1 MKNLFADLET
11 RSPVPIKHGAHR
23 YAEQAEV
30 LLWSYALDDGPID
43 VWDVFND
50 PEMPI
55 DLAGEINDPDT
66 LCWFHNG
73 GQFDFV
79 VLEHAMPEIAAH
91 IPQSRRRDTMVQA
104 YCHGLPGKLDT
115 LGEVLNIDQ
124 DKRKL
129 KTGKALM
136 RFFCIP
142 QKNDDGTTYWNTRET
157 HPEKWREF
165 MDYAGMDIAAMREV
179 HRKVPKWNYRTGH
192 PEMAL
197 WHLDLKINS
206 RGAAVD
212 VPLAHAAV
220 RAAKASLK
228 ELADETTE
236 ATDGAVVSATQ
247 RDVLLKY
254 ILESHGV
261 ALPDM
266 RADTLERRM
275 RDENLPP
282 QVRTLL
288 AIRLQASMNS
298 ASKYTALLNGV
309 SHDGRLRGLAQFC
322 GASRTGRWA
331 HRLFQPGNL
340 MRPPIEVIAEWHRIE
355 KHEVKD
361 HHIESFIRI
370 GIAAMLAESESLIFG
385 NVRALAGAAVR
396 GAIIAPPGRKLVIAD
411 LANIEGRVAAWLA
424 GEAWKLQAFRDYDA
438 IIGTDDKGKAIRK
451 GPDLYVLAYAKSF
464 NVLIEHVNKENRQI
478 GKVEELMFQ
487 YQGGVGAWITGAAT
501 YGIDLGA
508 MTEAVWDVLADEVKD
523 EARSF
528 LMWLY
533 EPIEARFEEDMKK
546 IALHRA
552 QGPDAPDFASPPTR
566 EQHEAD
572 LIEAEAACV
581 AALVARKL
589 KARYGL
595 PEKTFIACDAI
606 KRLWRRAHPAIES
619 YWKALENTVIAAI
632 QSPGITL
639 DCRKLKVRC
648 DGAWL
653 RIGLPSGRALC
664 YVFPKV
670 KNDKISFTGMSQY
683 THTWTSVGT
692 YGGKLFENV
701 VQAVARDVLAYPMPK
716 AEAAGYEIVLHV
728 HDELVADV
736 PDTDDHSHEGLAAI
750 MVEGL
755 DWSHGLPLAAAG
767 FETKRYEKR

>member
-1 MKNLFADLET
+1 VKNLFCDLET
-11 RSPVPIKHGAHR
+11 RSPVPIKHGTHR
-23 YAEQAEV
+23 YAEQAAV
-30 LLWSYALDDGPID
+30 LLWSYARDDWPID
-43 VWDVFND
+43 VWDAFND

-55 DLAGEINDPDT
+55 DLAAEIEDPDT
-66 LCWFHNG
+66 LVWFHNG

-79 VLEHAMPEIAAH
+79 VLEHAMPQIAAC

-104 YCHGLPGKLDT
+104 YCHGLPGKLGV
-115 LGEVLNIDQ
+115 LGDVLSIDQ

-129 KTGKALM
+129 KTGNALM
-136 RFFCIP
+136 RWFCIP
-142 QKNDDGTTYWNTRET
+142 QKNDDGTIYWNTRET
-157 HPEKWREF
+157 SPEKWQAF
-165 MDYAGMDIAAMREV
+165 MEYAKMDVAAMREV

-192 PEMAL
+192 PELAL

-212 VPLAHAAV
+212 IPLAHAAV
-220 RAAKASLK
+220 RAAKTSLK

-236 ATDGAVVSATQ
+236 ATDGEVVSATQ

-309 SHDGRLRGLAQFC
+309 SSDGRLRGLAQFC

-370 GIAAMLAESESLIFG
+370 GIAAMLAGAEGLVFG

-424 GEAWKLQAFRDYDA
+424 GEAWKLAAFRDYDTV
-438 IIGTDDKGKAIRK
+438 IGTDEKGKAIRK

-464 NVLIEHVNKENRQI
+464 NVLIEHVSKENRQI

-501 YGIDLGA
+501 YGIDLAA
-508 MTEAVWDVLADEVKD
+508 MTEAVWDVLADEVKE

-533 EPIEARFEEDMKK
+533 EPIDDLWADDK
-546 IALHRA
+546 ITDE
-552 QGPDAPDFASPPTR
+552 QR
-566 EQHEAD
+566 E
-572 LIEAEAACV
+572 
-581 AALVARKL
+581 ARKL

-606 KRLWRRAHPAIES
+606 KRLWRRAHPEIVS
-619 YWKALENTVIAAI
+619 YWKVLENTVIAAI
-632 QSPGITL
+632 QAPGVTL
-639 DCRKLKVRC
+639 ECRKLKVRC

-664 YVFPKV
+664 YLFPKV
-670 KNDKISFTGMSQY
+670 KNDKISFTGMNTY
-683 THTWTSVGT
+683 THSWSTVGT

-701 VQAVARDVLAYPMPK
+701 VQAVARDVLAYSMPR

-728 HDELVADV
+728 HDEIVADV

-750 MVEGL
+750 MVEDL

-767 FETKRYEKR
+767 FTTGRYYKG